1 MHNSKKLQNS
11 LPLILNVKIY
21 IARFAL
27 ISEFLAPYLFKIL
40 LLSLIF
46 IILALTEVF
55 TLLPYLLHGLILI
68 IFSLFYIYIIFN
80 IIIKFKWPEKILC
93 AKRIEKDNNEEHMP
107 FSSLFDQ
114 PALNK
119 GNIIWEEHY
128 KRILKTS
135 KSLKNIKLKP
145 SYSQIDPLCLRLP
158 FMILFLF
165 IFMGFS
171 KNIDKKI

>member
-1 MHNSKKLQNS
+1 
-11 LPLILNVKIY
+11 
-21 IARFAL
+21 
-27 ISEFLAPYLFKIL
+27 
-40 LLSLIF
+40 
-46 IILALTEVF
+46 
-55 TLLPYLLHGLILI
+55 
-68 IFSLFYIYIIFN
+68 
-80 IIIKFKWPEKILC
+80 
-93 AKRIEKDNNEEHMP
+93 MP

-114 PALNK
+114 PILNK
-119 GNIIWEEHY
+119 DNMIWDEHY

-171 KNIDKKI
+171 